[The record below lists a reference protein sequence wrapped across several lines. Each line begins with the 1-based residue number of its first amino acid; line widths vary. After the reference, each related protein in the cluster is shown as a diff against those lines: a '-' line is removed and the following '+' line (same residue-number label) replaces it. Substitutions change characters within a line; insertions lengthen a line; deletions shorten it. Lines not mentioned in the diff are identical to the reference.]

1 MTASLLNYQGT
12 HGVNVGID
20 VAKDTLEIAVRP
32 NNEQWSIKN
41 RVEDF
46 PALIEK
52 LRQIAP
58 ERIIL
63 EATGGWE
70 VPLANHLA
78 AAGLP
83 VVIINP
89 RQARDFAKA
98 TGKLTKTDPV
108 NARDI
113 AHIVDPHKPQTRP
126 HPHN

>member
-1 MTASLLNYQGT
+1 MTASSSNFSGPCS
-12 HGVNVGID
+12 VNVGID
-20 VAKDTLEIAVRP
+20 VAKDTLEIASRP
-32 NNEQWSIKN
+32 NNELWSTKN

-52 LRQIAP
+52 LQALAP

-70 VPLANHLA
+70 SPLANHLA

-83 VVIINP
+83 VVVINP

-98 TGKLTKTDPV
+98 TGQFTKTDRV
-108 NARDI
+108 DARSL
-113 AHIVDPHKPQTRP
+113 AHFG
-126 HPHN
+126 